1 MGYSASSMR
10 RFAPLLLLALVVGLF
25 VAGFGVRSGLGIE
38 LDGDSIQGAVAALG
52 WKGAAIFVG
61 LVTFRQFL
69 FLPSA
74 LVLPAGGVVFGA
86 FEGTLLGALGIVLS
100 AILKYSVARGLGR
113 EWLRPR
119 FGAAVEAFERHAEA
133 AGPLVVGLVTA
144 HPIGPM
150 APVFWGAG
158 FASVP
163 VIGFVVAVTLAA
175 PIRAF
180 SYAFFGSTLLDL
192 GSPRFW
198 VATIVFAAVALLPL
212 THAGFRGRMMR
223 VARAGAK
230 PGPS

>member
-1 MGYSASSMR
+1 MR
-10 RFAPLLLLALVVGLF
+10 RIAPLLLLALVAGLF
-25 VAGFGVRSGLGIE
+25 LTGMGVRSGLGIE
-38 LDGDSIQGAVAALG
+38 LDGRSIQAAVAELG
-52 WKGAAIFVG
+52 WKGAAVFVG

-86 FEGTLLGALGIVLS
+86 FAGTLLGAFGILLS
-100 AILKYSVARGLGR
+100 AALKYSVARALGR

-133 AGPLVVGLVTA
+133 AGPVVVGIVTA

-150 APVFWGAG
+150 TPVFWAAG

-163 VIGFVVAVTLAA
+163 VFSFVLAVVLAA
-175 PIRAF
+175 PVRAF
-180 SYAFFGSTLLDL
+180 SHAFFGSTLLDL

-198 VATIVFAAVALLPL
+198 VATVVLAAVALLPL
-212 THAGFRGRMMR
+212 AHAGFRGRMMR

-230 PGPS
+230 PGPI